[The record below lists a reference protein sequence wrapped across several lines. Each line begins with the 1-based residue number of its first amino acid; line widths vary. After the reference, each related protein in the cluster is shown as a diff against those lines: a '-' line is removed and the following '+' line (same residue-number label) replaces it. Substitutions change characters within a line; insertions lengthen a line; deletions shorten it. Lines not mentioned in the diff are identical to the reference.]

1 MAVILVV
8 DDEIGIRELLSE
20 ILSDEGYGVIL
31 AENASAARSAM
42 TQHPDLV
49 LLDIWMPDNDGV
61 SLLKEWNAT
70 GQLNVPVIMMSGH
83 ATLDTAVEATK
94 FGAVDFLEKPIA
106 LSRLISSVKEAL
118 AKSPREPK
126 IGAAARPQY
135 NRAEPAPVR
144 SATQVP
150 IPAAPAPVQSQ
161 DKSGGSFVSQLLD
174 QVDFCAP
181 LREARDQ
188 FERIYFLNL
197 LKREN
202 NSITRVASFAG
213 LERTHLYR
221 KLKQLGIEVGKIGKA
236 KE

>member
-20 ILSDEGYGVIL
+20 ILSDEGYGVLL

-94 FGAVDFLEKPIA
+94 FGAVDFLEKPIEA
-106 LSRLISSVKEAL
+106 EKLDAVLENCWNRWNVKNSGQSPQEIAAIFHEMSEREKGIVRLLVQELTSKQIGDRLGLSER
-118 AKSPREPK
+118 
-126 IGAAARPQY
+126 
-135 NRAEPAPVR
+135 
-144 SATQVP
+144 T
-150 IPAAPAPVQSQ
+150 VQ
-161 DKSGGSFVSQLLD
+161 GH
-174 QVDFCAP
+174 
-181 LREARDQ
+181 R
-188 FERIYFLNL
+188 LNL
-197 LKREN
+197 YKKFGVHTRDELLSCLKVMEEL
-202 NSITRVASFAG
+202 SD
-213 LERTHLYR
+213 
-221 KLKQLGIEVGKIGKA
+221 
-236 KE
+236 